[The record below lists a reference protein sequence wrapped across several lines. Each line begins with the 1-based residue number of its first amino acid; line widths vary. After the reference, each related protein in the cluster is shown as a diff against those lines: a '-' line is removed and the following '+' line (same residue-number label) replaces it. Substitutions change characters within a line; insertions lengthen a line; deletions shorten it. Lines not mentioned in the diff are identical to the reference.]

1 MDAATRAL
9 RSAGAFPL
17 LSPGA
22 DPAQP
27 KPASLRVSNAS
38 FTPAEW
44 TRRPT
49 AILLENAL
57 VDTATAAEPSLPGHL
72 RAAGDPGTYI
82 AQARG
87 PIDESFRTTL
97 REAGAAIVAY
107 IPNNA
112 YLVRL
117 SAGAVEGIRGR
128 PGVQAVL
135 PYEPYYKLKTALL
148 AVAVAQDDLPF
159 GQLLNV
165 ALFSDA
171 RDATL
176 AAIRAQGGRVVAEER
191 SPFGPVLTVQ
201 PHRSGL
207 VALATLPGV
216 QVIEPAADRILAN
229 DLGRARVGVAADTVV
244 PDNWLGLTGTNVL
257 VNVNDSGVDETH
269 PDLEGR
275 MFAGSA
281 DELVDPNGHGTHV
294 IGTLAGSGAMSSTV
308 SNASGSELPA
318 VDGQFRGA
326 APGASVFVQPVI
338 QEQRPGRAGG
348 VGVLNDSDLQE
359 NAART
364 NALIS
369 NNSWVYGARGYD
381 LAAARYDAATRDA
394 LPGEPGSQPLL
405 FVFAAGNAGAGND
418 EGLEGQSNTILSP
431 GTAKNVITV
440 GAIEQLRELTNEVRI
455 CRTAGGEETCTT
467 NTPFQGESD
476 SESEVAWF
484 SSRGNTG
491 IRLEREYG
499 RFKPD
504 VVAPGTWVVSARSQ
518 QWNTNQYFSPTNY
531 LTDADLNQIAEPGR
545 LRTYGVRMRENAVA
559 LSVQVVTNESSLVP
573 FPDFPVFL
581 REGSAPTTNNLSDL
595 AGTNYVSTEVA
606 GDSVW
611 FYGVWNTTPEAQAYD
626 IVVTMVT
633 TNDNGNEYEVRAGL
647 NDALGPWYR
656 YESGSSMAAAH
667 VSGTLA
673 LMQEFFEQRLGR
685 TNSPALMKALL
696 VNGARSLGSP
706 YDFSAQ
712 SLYNY
717 QGWGRV
723 NLPTTLPA
731 LLTNYTPQA
740 VGPVYFAEQNPTNA
754 LATGQRH
761 VRTLQ
766 LTDLARTEP
775 LRVTLVWTDP
785 PGNPAAGVKLVNDL
799 DLVVTNLDTGEV
811 YFGNDIPGGR
821 AFNAPWDT
829 NAPPNTDV
837 VNNVENVYL
846 MPLLGTNY
854 AIAVL
859 GSRVNVN
866 AVTAH
871 PENTVQ
877 DYALVISNGDGD
889 VDDPLTINEQSV
901 TDLGQ
906 PHVTIP
912 TNTFDA
918 STTPGFTGTIL
929 LGEHVGANTPLMGVT
944 NGMTNQWHFYV
955 LTNTAGYTNA
965 AFVTFMP
972 VNLSLPRIGVNQL
985 RRLNNAT
992 REEADI
998 DLYVSRNP
1006 ALTNLDPA
1014 VIAGADKARTRG
1026 GTELVVYSNA
1036 LPGVYYIGVKAE
1048 DQMAAE
1054 YGFLGVFSELPFS
1067 DNEDGNLILRGF
1079 PTPAV
1084 VPDGLPEAPGGA
1096 LVFGIATAPIPV
1108 RRVVVTN
1115 TLTHQRFGDLIGT
1128 LSHGAKYAV
1137 LNNHRDPVDPA
1148 PEFFTYIYE
1157 DNGEYPL
1164 NTARG
1169 TDGPGSLREFVGEE
1183 GAGLWL
1189 LQMVDD
1195 AFSSTGRVD
1204 LLSIRLEPQNLEED
1218 GSVRVVQPRSWS
1230 YDFIDVPAT
1239 ASNLTV
1245 CVADN
1250 TQPVELY
1257 IRRGAFPSQAKYDK
1271 KLTVVPP
1278 GGCLTIDRA
1287 DLPPLS
1293 EGRYYIGVYNPNST
1307 PQTLRLFVRLAF
1319 DVTTIVPS
1327 NFAGTGEMP
1336 FLDDAVTNAYQ
1347 YVTNDGRIASV
1358 EVGLRVEH
1366 PRISDLAITLISPR
1380 GTRVLLSEN
1389 RGWTN
1394 DLGFG
1399 STTIITNIVPVSYS
1413 GSNNPVTNVFDL
1425 GATSGKV
1432 DIDYNF
1438 YCLEDQ
1444 MRVYYEGALLLDTGM
1459 TNNGGC
1465 DPNGLPAVPRRIT
1478 LNYGP
1483 GSSTQL
1489 TVTMNEFGNTNATT
1503 QWTYTL
1509 SSESE
1514 IHNYTVFTENTNLTT
1529 TPIKFATPPFASAA
1543 SNPPVF
1549 ISGFEGIAPGDY
1561 DAATPP
1567 FDGWTALSSNNPVTV
1582 ISDGTAHTGSQ
1593 HLGLNAGEIQRP
1605 LPTIRGRDYRLD
1617 YAHRGESEC
1626 FEYTDFTSTSGLS
1639 LVGNAAS
1646 VAGVLRLTAAVEG
1659 QLGTAWY
1666 QDKLRC
1672 ASGFETEFRFRIS
1685 AAGSRP
1691 GTPAG
1696 GDGFSFS
1703 VQNLGPAT
1711 ATAPAALGS
1720 ATNCVGVFFNT
1731 FHNWPGCA
1739 DSVNCDAGDNSVG
1752 VFVNAAYVAQTNLTA
1767 FGITLDDGN
1776 PHLTRV
1782 VFTGSQLDVWI
1793 DGVRV
1798 LSNVPVAGL
1807 APAVDRDGRGWVGFG
1822 SFTGWAWEYHD
1833 ILDWSFCP
1841 SIQPAGAS
1849 ISIPSVVTNTITGTT
1864 NWTTNTMAFKA
1875 PADGT
1880 LLNIRSGSSQS
1891 GSAQLVNGS
1900 FEEGLTGW
1908 TRNNTAS
1915 DISPWVVPGSDGT
1928 NCLEIGGGNVP
1939 GSIVSQTFSVAAG
1952 ARYMLAFDILALG
1965 DPGRTGIVR
1974 VELDSAVGMLATQ
1987 WFTNAARNTLPYTF
2001 QAKSV
2006 PFTVPA
2012 GVTSVTLRFVD
2023 MSPSSGIAVDP
2034 IIDNVRVTSGAS
2046 GVLLDTFTL
2055 TELAGPRY
2063 YLPEESLKALAD
2075 EKANGWWTLEILD
2088 TRTGATNVVPTLLSW
2103 QLSFIFQNEIPIPGT
2118 LPPGVPKTNT
2128 LPANSIAYYIVDV
2141 PTWASHATNALL
2153 FASAPVNLLF
2163 NQTLPPTGTNAG
2175 DQTLLANSTG
2185 GTVTLGVAPPTAPP
2199 LVPGQRYYLGLQ
2211 NPGAA
2216 SVDYALQVDFNITA
2230 LENGVPVTSLL
2241 DATAL
2246 PRYFSY
2252 DVSSNA
2258 SAVVFALTNLSG
2270 NADLVARRGA
2280 PLPDL
2285 TGFDYASLNPG
2296 AVDEQILV
2304 FTNSAPVALSPGR
2317 WYLGVFNSDVVS
2329 VTCTI
2334 VAAEITGAIPSIL
2347 TLTNGIP
2354 YYATNAGPPDA
2365 NDYYRYVVTPGAV
2378 RAQFEINGP
2387 TGDMTLVARRGF
2399 PPLPDLA
2406 TFDYISANAQPQDEL
2421 IVLHPTS
2428 APVPLSSGDWFL
2440 TAVNVSGGPVSYAI
2454 KATEWPLAHPPL
2466 VITVVRMTG
2475 DNLCLTWTSLPG
2487 VHYHVEGLTDLSST
2501 GWQPVSPTVSAFDYA
2516 TTWCLTLPSGYHF
2529 FRVVEGLAP

>member
-761 VRTLQ
+761 VRILQ

-866 AVTAH
+866 AATAH
-871 PENTVQ
+871 PENMVQ

-1529 TPIKFATPPFASAA
+1529 TPIKFATPPFASPAT
-1543 SNPPVF
+1543 NTIVP
-1549 ISGFEGIAPGDY
+1549 ISTFELVDATDY
-1561 DAATPP
+1561 VAVTNV
-1567 FDGWTALSSNNPVTV
+1567 DGWTVANNQVSVVDDSSLAAEGSRFLALASGEIKRLLPTAPGRKYMLSFADRGPGIAAWWRGEGNASDALGLNNGVNRGATFAAGEVGQAFVCNGTGGRITVPDSDAFKFTNSFSIEGWVRANGRGFIVFRGDSRSGYDCYQLSLEAGDFYSFTIFNQAVGPGASVTAPVTYGQWTHLVGTLDGSSGRLALYVDGNLISQQTTTLRPQRDLDPAYEPGIGIGGHSGSWNFNPFNGMIDEISLYRRALSSSE
-1582 ISDGTAHTGSQ
+1582 IKAIH
-1593 HLGLNAGEIQRP
+1593 NAGNVGKFSP
-1605 LPTIRGRDYRLD
+1605 SDPVPD
-1617 YAHRGESEC
+1617 
-1626 FEYTDFTSTSGLS
+1626 S
-1639 LVGNAAS
+1639 LA
-1646 VAGVLRLTAAVEG
+1646 
-1659 QLGTAWY
+1659 
-1666 QDKLRC
+1666 KM
-1672 ASGFETEFRFRIS
+1672 
-1685 AAGSRP
+1685 
-1691 GTPAG
+1691 
-1696 GDGFSFS
+1696 
-1703 VQNLGPAT
+1703 
-1711 ATAPAALGS
+1711 
-1720 ATNCVGVFFNT
+1720 
-1731 FHNWPGCA
+1731 
-1739 DSVNCDAGDNSVG
+1739 
-1752 VFVNAAYVAQTNLTA
+1752 
-1767 FGITLDDGN
+1767 
-1776 PHLTRV
+1776 
-1782 VFTGSQLDVWI
+1782 
-1793 DGVRV
+1793 
-1798 LSNVPVAGL
+1798 
-1807 APAVDRDGRGWVGFG
+1807 
-1822 SFTGWAWEYHD
+1822 
-1833 ILDWSFCP
+1833 
-1841 SIQPAGAS
+1841 S
-1849 ISIPSVVTNTITGTT
+1849 ISLGDLPEQIITG
-1864 NWTTNTMAFKA
+1864 NNDVWTTNAVAFEA
-1875 PADGT
+1875 HTDGT
-1880 LLNIRSGSSQS
+1880 LLDIRSGASQAAD
-1891 GSAQLVNGS
+1891 AQLANGS

-2023 MSPSSGIAVDP
+2023 MSPSSGTAVDP